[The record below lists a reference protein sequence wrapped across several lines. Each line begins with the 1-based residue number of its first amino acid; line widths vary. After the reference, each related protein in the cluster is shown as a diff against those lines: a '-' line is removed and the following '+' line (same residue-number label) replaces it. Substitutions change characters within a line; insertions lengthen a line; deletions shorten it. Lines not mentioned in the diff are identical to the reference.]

1 LFGNL
6 VNELLP
12 SFHDEETYSSE
23 GHGSGVGGNDA
34 LSNGHLRG
42 DAAKSAAPLFPE
54 VDKLL
59 ALFKDSYKELV
70 DLRKQVCFW
79 NRRLWNAE
87 SKNNHWFDEVFIF
100 PFLFVPV

>member
-1 LFGNL
+1 M
-6 VNELLP
+6 NELLP
-12 SFHDEETYSSE
+12 SFQDEETYSSE

-70 DLRKQVCFW
+70 DLRTQVCFW
-79 NRRLWNAE
+79 NCRFLNAE

-100 PFLFVPV
+100 LFLFVLVEG